1 MRRLTRGLGPI
12 LALLL
17 LAAPCAADVIGS
29 RPGGNASRERTQVVR
44 RLESLGLHPV
54 QARSEASELSARDL
68 EYFAAQPARIALAGA
83 QEGGGQG
90 ELLSGSSTVLWY
102 EIVGGV
108 LMLGGGAFLI
118 WNAFRH

>member
-1 MRRLTRGLGPI
+1 MRRLTRGIGPI

-29 RPGGNASRERTQVVR
+29 RPGGDASRDRARVVQ
-44 RLESLGLHPV
+44 RLENLGLHPG
-54 QARSEASELSARDL
+54 QARAQAAELSARDL
-68 EYFAAQPARIALAGA
+68 EYFAAQPSRIALAGA

-90 ELLSGSSTVLWY
+90 ELFSGSSTVLWY
-102 EIVGGV
+102 EVVGGI